1 MEKSEMEI
9 RRKIVAN
16 WAMAPDG
23 TMIPSMHRHDY
34 RTHETIDTYK
44 KRSLK
49 MDDHQMVP
57 DKTRH
62 TMVDGGDSYLRRG
75 GKFTE
80 MSVYSDDPYEV
91 IRRFVCRGG
100 RGIEGKDFLT
110 YVPLMSINDSWLQA
124 IIDYEEESRPD
135 NPNIPYYIKEQQYR
149 KEHNITIKE
158 HNDE

>member
-1 MEKSEMEI
+1 MGQ
-9 RRKIVAN
+9 RKILAN
-16 WAMAPDG
+16 WIMAPDG

-34 RTHETIDTYK
+34 RTHETVDTYK

-49 MDDHQMVP
+49 MDDRLMVP

-62 TMVDGGDSYLRRG
+62 SMADGGCEYLRRG

-100 RGIEGKDFLT
+100 RGKDLKSPLT
-110 YVPLMSINDSWLQA
+110 YVPLMAMSNDWLKA
-124 IIDYEEESRPD
+124 VIEYEEELRPE
-135 NPNIPYYIKEQQYR
+135 NSYIEYYKKELEYRSEHDIFIKD
-149 KEHNITIKE
+149 HA
-158 HNDE
+158 